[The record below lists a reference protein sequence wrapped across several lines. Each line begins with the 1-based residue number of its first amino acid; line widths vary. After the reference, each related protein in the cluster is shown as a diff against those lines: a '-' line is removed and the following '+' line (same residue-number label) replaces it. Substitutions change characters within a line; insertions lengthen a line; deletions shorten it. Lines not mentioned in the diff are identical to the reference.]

1 MTTEQATAGVGAA
14 EILDLCR
21 TYTLYEWTSQNAVAP
36 IPFVRAKGVY
46 LWDAEGNRYLDFNS
60 QAMNVNIGHA
70 DPRVAHAIGE
80 QLAELPFIVPQHA
93 TAARG
98 LLGRELARITPP
110 GLNKAFF
117 TNAGADANDTAIR
130 MARLYTG
137 RHKILTRYRSYHG
150 GTQGVLY
157 ASGDPRRF
165 AVEDGM
171 TGVVR
176 ILDPYAYRSPLMV
189 DDADLTPAYMRYLEE
204 VIQQEG
210 PHTIAAILLE
220 PITGSNGIIVPP
232 DGWMRGVRELCDRYG
247 ILLIAD
253 EVMSGFGRTGKW
265 FAIDHEGVAPDLMS
279 IAKGL
284 TSGYVPLGAV
294 MVSDRVAEHFE
305 TNPLVSGLTYNSHA
319 VGCAAALATIAVY
332 EEDGLIE
339 NAAQAGRGAAGRIRR
354 HDGAPPLDRGG
365 ARARPVHRAGVR
377 QGPRDAR
384 AAAQRRAGGRAA
396 PRQLPPPG
404 GHLRRHPRRLAVRQ
418 PAALHHGGRTAL
430 GAVGR
435 RPRPRHHGRSRR
447 EASLSRLQ

>member
-1 MTTEQATAGVGAA
+1 MTIEQATAGVSAA

-36 IPFVRAKGVY
+36 IPFVRARGVY
-46 LWDAEGNRYLDFNS
+46 LWDAEGKRYLDFNS

-117 TNAGADANDTAIR
+117 TNAGADANEAAIR

-165 AVEDGM
+165 AVEEGM
-171 TGVVR
+171 SGVVR

-265 FAIDHEGVAPDLMS
+265 FAIDHEGVAPDLMT

-339 NAAQAGRGAAGRIRR
+339 NAARLGDVLQAEYAAMMERHPSIGEARGRGLFTALEFVKDRETRAPLLSAEPEVAQRLGSFLRQEGIFAAIRG
-354 HDGAPPLDRGG
+354 DWLFGNPPLCITEDELRWALSVVDR
-365 ARARPVHRAGVR
+365 AL
-377 QGPRDAR
+377 DITDE
-384 AAAQRRAGGRAA
+384 AAAKHR
-396 PRQLPPPG
+396 
-404 GHLRRHPRRLAVRQ
+404 
-418 PAALHHGGRTAL
+418 
-430 GAVGR
+430 
-435 RPRPRHHGRSRR
+435 
-447 EASLSRLQ
+447 

>member
-1 MTTEQATAGVGAA
+1 MTTEQATAGVSAA

-36 IPFVRAKGVY
+36 IPFVRARGVY
-46 LWDAEGNRYLDFNS
+46 LWDAEGKRYLDFNS

-117 TNAGADANDTAIR
+117 TNAGADANEAAIR

-165 AVEDGM
+165 AVEEGM
-171 TGVVR
+171 SGVVR

-265 FAIDHEGVAPDLMS
+265 FAIDHEGVAPDLMT

-339 NAAQAGRGAAGRIRR
+339 NAARLGDVLQAEYAAMMERHPSIGEARGRGLFTALEFVKDRETRAPLLSAEPEVAQRLGSFLRQEGIFAAIRG
-354 HDGAPPLDRGG
+354 DWLFGNPPLCITEDELRWALSVVDR
-365 ARARPVHRAGVR
+365 AL
-377 QGPRDAR
+377 DITDE
-384 AAAQRRAGGRAA
+384 AAANCR
-396 PRQLPPPG
+396 
-404 GHLRRHPRRLAVRQ
+404 
-418 PAALHHGGRTAL
+418 
-430 GAVGR
+430 
-435 RPRPRHHGRSRR
+435 
-447 EASLSRLQ
+447 

>member
-1 MTTEQATAGVGAA
+1 MTIEQATAGISAS

-21 TYTLYEWTSQNAVAP
+21 TYTLYEWTAQNAIDPLA
-36 IPFVRAKGVY
+36 FVRARGVY

-70 DPRVAHAIGE
+70 DPRVAHAIAE

-117 TNAGADANDTAIR
+117 TNAGADANEAAIR

-157 ASGDPRRF
+157 ASGDARRF

-189 DDADLTPAYMRYLEE
+189 DDADLAPAYLRYLEE

-210 PHTIAAILLE
+210 PQTIAAILLE

-232 DGWMRGVRELCDRYG
+232 DGWMRGVRDLCDRYG

-294 MVSDRVAEHFE
+294 MVNDRVAEHFE

-339 NAAQAGRGAAGRIRR
+339 NAARLGEVLQAEYAAMMERHPSIGEARGRGLFTALEFVKDRETRAPLLSAEPEVAQRLGSYLRAEGLFVAIRG
-354 HDGAPPLDRGG
+354 DWLFGNPPLCITEDELRWALSIVDR
-365 ARARPVHRAGVR
+365 AL
-377 QGPRDAR
+377 DITDE
-384 AAAQRRAGGRAA
+384 AAAQHR
-396 PRQLPPPG
+396 
-404 GHLRRHPRRLAVRQ
+404 
-418 PAALHHGGRTAL
+418 
-430 GAVGR
+430 
-435 RPRPRHHGRSRR
+435 
-447 EASLSRLQ
+447 

>member
-1 MTTEQATAGVGAA
+1 MTIEQATAGVSAA

-36 IPFVRAKGVY
+36 IPFVRARGVY
-46 LWDAEGNRYLDFNS
+46 LWDAEGKRYLDFNS

-117 TNAGADANDTAIR
+117 TNAGADANEAAIR

-165 AVEDGM
+165 AVEEGM
-171 TGVVR
+171 SGVVR

-232 DGWMRGVRELCDRYG
+232 AGWMRGVRELCDLYG

-339 NAAQAGRGAAGRIRR
+339 NAARLGDVLQAEYAAMMERHPSIGEARGRGLFTALEFVKDRETRAPLLSAEPEVAQRLGSFLRQEGIFAAIRG
-354 HDGAPPLDRGG
+354 DWLFGNPPLCITEDELRWALSVVDR
-365 ARARPVHRAGVR
+365 AL
-377 QGPRDAR
+377 DITDE
-384 AAAQRRAGGRAA
+384 AAANCR
-396 PRQLPPPG
+396 
-404 GHLRRHPRRLAVRQ
+404 
-418 PAALHHGGRTAL
+418 
-430 GAVGR
+430 
-435 RPRPRHHGRSRR
+435 
-447 EASLSRLQ
+447 

>member
-1 MTTEQATAGVGAA
+1 MTTEQATAGVSAS

-21 TYTLYEWTSQNAVAP
+21 TYTLYEWTSQNAVDP
-36 IPFVRAKGVY
+36 IPFVRARGVY

-265 FAIDHEGVAPDLMS
+265 FAIDHEGVAPDLMT

-339 NAAQAGRGAAGRIRR
+339 NAARLGDVLQAEYAAMMERHPSIGEARGRGLFTALEFVKDRETRAPLLSAEPEVVQRLGSFLRQEGIFAAIRG
-354 HDGAPPLDRGG
+354 DWLFGNPPLCITEDELRWALSVVDR
-365 ARARPVHRAGVR
+365 AL
-377 QGPRDAR
+377 DITDE
-384 AAAQRRAGGRAA
+384 AAAKHR
-396 PRQLPPPG
+396 
-404 GHLRRHPRRLAVRQ
+404 
-418 PAALHHGGRTAL
+418 
-430 GAVGR
+430 
-435 RPRPRHHGRSRR
+435 
-447 EASLSRLQ
+447 

>member
-1 MTTEQATAGVGAA
+1 MTTEQATAGVSAS

-21 TYTLYEWTSQNAVAP
+21 TYTLYEWTSQNAVDP
-36 IPFVRAKGVY
+36 IPFVRARGVY

-189 DDADLTPAYMRYLEE
+189 DDADLTQAYMRYLEE

-232 DGWMRGVRELCDRYG
+232 AGWMRGVRELCDRYG

-265 FAIDHEGVAPDLMS
+265 FAIDHEGVAPDLMT

-339 NAAQAGRGAAGRIRR
+339 NAARLGEVLQAEYAAMMERHPSIGEARGRGLFTALEFVKDRETRAPLLSAEPEVVQRLGSFLRQEGIFAAIRG
-354 HDGAPPLDRGG
+354 DWLFGNPPLCITEDELRWALSVVDR
-365 ARARPVHRAGVR
+365 AL
-377 QGPRDAR
+377 DITDE
-384 AAAQRRAGGRAA
+384 AAAKHR
-396 PRQLPPPG
+396 
-404 GHLRRHPRRLAVRQ
+404 
-418 PAALHHGGRTAL
+418 
-430 GAVGR
+430 
-435 RPRPRHHGRSRR
+435 
-447 EASLSRLQ
+447 

>member
-1 MTTEQATAGVGAA
+1 MTTEQATAGVSAS

-21 TYTLYEWTSQNAVAP
+21 TYTLYEWTSQNAVDP
-36 IPFVRAKGVY
+36 IPFVRARGVY

-165 AVEDGM
+165 AVEEGM

-265 FAIDHEGVAPDLMS
+265 FAIDHEGVAPDLMT

-339 NAAQAGRGAAGRIRR
+339 NAARLGDVLQAEYAAMMERHPSIGEARGRGLFTALEFVKDRETRAPLLSAEPEVAQRLGSFLRQEGIFAAIRG
-354 HDGAPPLDRGG
+354 DWLFGNPPLCITEDELRWALSVVDR
-365 ARARPVHRAGVR
+365 AL
-377 QGPRDAR
+377 DITDE
-384 AAAQRRAGGRAA
+384 AAAKHR
-396 PRQLPPPG
+396 
-404 GHLRRHPRRLAVRQ
+404 
-418 PAALHHGGRTAL
+418 
-430 GAVGR
+430 
-435 RPRPRHHGRSRR
+435 
-447 EASLSRLQ
+447 

>member
-1 MTTEQATAGVGAA
+1 MTTEQATAGVSAS

-21 TYTLYEWTSQNAVAP
+21 TYTLYEWTSQNAVDP
-36 IPFVRAKGVY
+36 IPFVRARGVY

-189 DDADLTPAYMRYLEE
+189 DDADLTQAYMRYLEE

-232 DGWMRGVRELCDRYG
+232 AGWMRGVRELCDRYG

-339 NAAQAGRGAAGRIRR
+339 NAARLGDVLQAEYAAMMERHPSIGEARGRGLFTALEFVKDRETRAPLLSAEPEVAQRLGSFLRQEGIFAAVRG
-354 HDGAPPLDRGG
+354 DWLFGNPPLCITEDELRWALSVVDR
-365 ARARPVHRAGVR
+365 AL
-377 QGPRDAR
+377 DITDE
-384 AAAQRRAGGRAA
+384 AAANCR
-396 PRQLPPPG
+396 
-404 GHLRRHPRRLAVRQ
+404 
-418 PAALHHGGRTAL
+418 
-430 GAVGR
+430 
-435 RPRPRHHGRSRR
+435 
-447 EASLSRLQ
+447 

>member
-1 MTTEQATAGVGAA
+1 MTTEQATAGVSAS

-21 TYTLYEWTSQNAVAP
+21 TYTLYEWTSQNAVDP
-36 IPFVRAKGVY
+36 IPFVRARGVY
-46 LWDAEGNRYLDFNS
+46 LWDAEGKRYLDFNS

-165 AVEDGM
+165 AVEEGM

-189 DDADLTPAYMRYLEE
+189 DDADLAPAYMRYLEE

-339 NAAQAGRGAAGRIRR
+339 NAARLGDVLQAEYAAMMERHPSIGEARGRGLFTALEFVKDRETRAPLLSAEPEVVQRLGSFLRQEGIFAAIRG
-354 HDGAPPLDRGG
+354 DWLFGNPPLCITEDELRWALSVVDR
-365 ARARPVHRAGVR
+365 AL
-377 QGPRDAR
+377 DITDE
-384 AAAQRRAGGRAA
+384 AAAKHR
-396 PRQLPPPG
+396 
-404 GHLRRHPRRLAVRQ
+404 
-418 PAALHHGGRTAL
+418 
-430 GAVGR
+430 
-435 RPRPRHHGRSRR
+435 
-447 EASLSRLQ
+447 

>member
-1 MTTEQATAGVGAA
+1 MTTEQATAGVSAS

-36 IPFVRAKGVY
+36 IPFVRARGVY

-165 AVEDGM
+165 AVEEGM

-339 NAAQAGRGAAGRIRR
+339 NAARLGDVLQAEYAAMMERHPSIGEARGRGLFTALEFVKDRETRAPLLSAEPEVVQRLGSFLRQEGIFAAIRG
-354 HDGAPPLDRGG
+354 DWLFGNPPLCITEDELRWALSVVDR
-365 ARARPVHRAGVR
+365 AL
-377 QGPRDAR
+377 DITDE
-384 AAAQRRAGGRAA
+384 AAAKHR
-396 PRQLPPPG
+396 
-404 GHLRRHPRRLAVRQ
+404 
-418 PAALHHGGRTAL
+418 
-430 GAVGR
+430 
-435 RPRPRHHGRSRR
+435 
-447 EASLSRLQ
+447 

>member
-1 MTTEQATAGVGAA
+1 MTIEQATAGVSAA

-21 TYTLYEWTSQNAVAP
+21 TYTLYEWTSQNAVDP
-36 IPFVRAKGVY
+36 IPFVRARGVY
-46 LWDAEGNRYLDFNS
+46 LWDAEGKRYLDFNS

-117 TNAGADANDTAIR
+117 TNAGADANEAAIR

-165 AVEDGM
+165 AVEEGM

-210 PHTIAAILLE
+210 PQTIAAILLE

-265 FAIDHEGVAPDLMS
+265 FAIDHEGVAPDLMT

-339 NAAQAGRGAAGRIRR
+339 NAARLGEVLQAEYAAMMERHPSIGEARGRGLFTALEFVKDRETRAPLLSAEPEVAQRLGAFLRQEGIFAAIRG
-354 HDGAPPLDRGG
+354 DWLFGNPPLCITEDELRWALSIVDR
-365 ARARPVHRAGVR
+365 AL
-377 QGPRDAR
+377 DITDE
-384 AAAQRRAGGRAA
+384 AAANCR
-396 PRQLPPPG
+396 
-404 GHLRRHPRRLAVRQ
+404 
-418 PAALHHGGRTAL
+418 
-430 GAVGR
+430 
-435 RPRPRHHGRSRR
+435 
-447 EASLSRLQ
+447 

>member
-1 MTTEQATAGVGAA
+1 MTTEQATAGVSAA

-36 IPFVRAKGVY
+36 IPFVRARGVY
-46 LWDAEGNRYLDFNS
+46 LWDAEGKRYLDFNS

-117 TNAGADANDTAIR
+117 TNAGADANEAAIR

-165 AVEDGM
+165 AVEEGM
-171 TGVVR
+171 SGVVR

-339 NAAQAGRGAAGRIRR
+339 NAARLGDVLQAEYAAMMERHPSIGEARGRGLFTALEFVKDRETRAPLLSAEPEVAQRLGSFLRQEGIFAAIRG
-354 HDGAPPLDRGG
+354 DWLFGNPPLCITEDELRWALSVVDR
-365 ARARPVHRAGVR
+365 AL
-377 QGPRDAR
+377 DITDE
-384 AAAQRRAGGRAA
+384 AAANCR
-396 PRQLPPPG
+396 
-404 GHLRRHPRRLAVRQ
+404 
-418 PAALHHGGRTAL
+418 
-430 GAVGR
+430 
-435 RPRPRHHGRSRR
+435 
-447 EASLSRLQ
+447 

>member
-1 MTTEQATAGVGAA
+1 MTIEQATAGVSAA

-36 IPFVRAKGVY
+36 IPFVRARGVY
-46 LWDAEGNRYLDFNS
+46 LWDAEGKRYLDFNS

-117 TNAGADANDTAIR
+117 TNAGADANEAAIR

-165 AVEDGM
+165 AVEEGM
-171 TGVVR
+171 SGVVR

-232 DGWMRGVRELCDRYG
+232 AGWMRGVRELCDRYG

-339 NAAQAGRGAAGRIRR
+339 NAARLGDVLQAEYAAMMERHPSIGEARGRGLFTALEFVKDRETRAPLLSAEPEVAQRLGSFLRQEGIFAAIRG
-354 HDGAPPLDRGG
+354 DWLFGNPPLCITEDELRWALSVVDR
-365 ARARPVHRAGVR
+365 AL
-377 QGPRDAR
+377 DITDE
-384 AAAQRRAGGRAA
+384 AAANCR
-396 PRQLPPPG
+396 
-404 GHLRRHPRRLAVRQ
+404 
-418 PAALHHGGRTAL
+418 
-430 GAVGR
+430 
-435 RPRPRHHGRSRR
+435 
-447 EASLSRLQ
+447 

>member
-1 MTTEQATAGVGAA
+1 MTTEQATAGVSAS

-36 IPFVRAKGVY
+36 IPFVRARGVY

-165 AVEDGM
+165 AVEEGM

-189 DDADLTPAYMRYLEE
+189 DDADLAPAYMRYLEE

-265 FAIDHEGVAPDLMS
+265 FAIDHEGVAPDLMT

-339 NAAQAGRGAAGRIRR
+339 NAARLGDVLQAEYAAMMQRHPSIGEARGRGLFTALEFVKDRETRAPLLSAEPEVAQRLGSFLRQEGIFAAVRG
-354 HDGAPPLDRGG
+354 DWLFGNPPLCITEDELRWALSVVDR
-365 ARARPVHRAGVR
+365 AL
-377 QGPRDAR
+377 DITDE
-384 AAAQRRAGGRAA
+384 AAANCR
-396 PRQLPPPG
+396 
-404 GHLRRHPRRLAVRQ
+404 
-418 PAALHHGGRTAL
+418 
-430 GAVGR
+430 
-435 RPRPRHHGRSRR
+435 
-447 EASLSRLQ
+447 

>member
-1 MTTEQATAGVGAA
+1 MTIEQATAGVSAA

-36 IPFVRAKGVY
+36 IPFVRARGVY
-46 LWDAEGNRYLDFNS
+46 LWDAEGKRYLDFNS

-117 TNAGADANDTAIR
+117 TNAGADANEAAIR

-165 AVEDGM
+165 AVEEGM
-171 TGVVR
+171 SGVVR

-339 NAAQAGRGAAGRIRR
+339 NAARLGDVLQAEYAAMMERHPSIGEARGRGLFTALEFVKDRETRAPLLSAEPEVAQRLGSFLRQEGIFAAIRG
-354 HDGAPPLDRGG
+354 DWLFGNPPLCITEDELRWALSVVDR
-365 ARARPVHRAGVR
+365 AL
-377 QGPRDAR
+377 DITDE
-384 AAAQRRAGGRAA
+384 AAANCR
-396 PRQLPPPG
+396 
-404 GHLRRHPRRLAVRQ
+404 
-418 PAALHHGGRTAL
+418 
-430 GAVGR
+430 
-435 RPRPRHHGRSRR
+435 
-447 EASLSRLQ
+447 

>member
-1 MTTEQATAGVGAA
+1 MTTEQATAGVSAS

-21 TYTLYEWTSQNAVAP
+21 TYTLYEWTSQNAVDP
-36 IPFVRAKGVY
+36 IPFVRARGVY
-46 LWDAEGNRYLDFNS
+46 LWDAEGKRYLDFNS

-165 AVEDGM
+165 AVEEGM

-189 DDADLTPAYMRYLEE
+189 DDADLTQAYMRYLEE

-265 FAIDHEGVAPDLMS
+265 FAIDHEGVAPDLMT

-339 NAAQAGRGAAGRIRR
+339 NAARLGDVLQAEYAAMMQRHPSIGEARGRGLFTALEFVKDRETRAPLLSAEPEVVQRLGSFLRQEGIFAAIRG
-354 HDGAPPLDRGG
+354 DWLFGNPPLCITEDELRWALSVVDR
-365 ARARPVHRAGVR
+365 AL
-377 QGPRDAR
+377 DITDE
-384 AAAQRRAGGRAA
+384 AAANCR
-396 PRQLPPPG
+396 
-404 GHLRRHPRRLAVRQ
+404 
-418 PAALHHGGRTAL
+418 
-430 GAVGR
+430 
-435 RPRPRHHGRSRR
+435 
-447 EASLSRLQ
+447 

>member
-1 MTTEQATAGVGAA
+1 MTVDQAPADLSAD

-21 TYTLYEWTSQNAVAP
+21 TYTLYEWTSQNLADP

-46 LWDAEGNRYLDFNS
+46 LWDADGNRYLDFNS

-70 DPRVAHAIGE
+70 DERVARAISA
-80 QLAELPFIVPQHA
+80 QLAELPFVVPQHA
-93 TAARG
+93 TAVRG

-117 TNAGADANDTAIR
+117 TNAGAEANEAAVRT
-130 MARLYTG
+130 ARLYTG

-157 ASGDPRRF
+157 ASGDARRF
-165 AVEDGM
+165 AVEEGM

-176 ILDPYAYRSPLMV
+176 ILDPYSYRSPLKV
-189 DDADLTPAYMRYLEE
+189 DDADFTAAYMRYLEE

-210 PHTIAAILLE
+210 PHTIAAIMLE
-220 PITGSNGIIVPP
+220 PVTGSNGIIVPP
-232 DGWMRGVRELCDRYG
+232 DGWMRGVRELCDRYD

-265 FAIDHEGVAPDLMS
+265 FAIDHEGVVPDMMT

-294 MVSDRVAEHFE
+294 MVNDRIAEHFE
-305 TNPLVSGLTYNSHA
+305 TNTLVSGLTYNSHA

-339 NAAQAGRGAAGRIRR
+339 NAARLGEVLQTEYAAMMERHPSIGEARGRGLFTALEFVTDRETREPLFAAAPEVVGRLGDFLRSEGIFAAIR
-354 HDGAPPLDRGG
+354 GNWLFGNPPLCITEDELRWALSVVDRGL
-365 ARARPVHRAGVR
+365 
-377 QGPRDAR
+377 DITDE
-384 AAAQRRAGGRAA
+384 AAASHR
-396 PRQLPPPG
+396 
-404 GHLRRHPRRLAVRQ
+404 
-418 PAALHHGGRTAL
+418 
-430 GAVGR
+430 
-435 RPRPRHHGRSRR
+435 
-447 EASLSRLQ
+447 

>member
-1 MTTEQATAGVGAA
+1 MTIEQATAGVSAA

-36 IPFVRAKGVY
+36 IPFVRARGVY
-46 LWDAEGNRYLDFNS
+46 LWDAEGKRYLDFNS

-117 TNAGADANDTAIR
+117 TNAGADANEAAIR

-165 AVEDGM
+165 AVEEGM
-171 TGVVR
+171 SGVVR

-232 DGWMRGVRELCDRYG
+232 AGWMRGVRELCDRYG

-265 FAIDHEGVAPDLMS
+265 FAIDHEGVAPDLMT

-339 NAAQAGRGAAGRIRR
+339 NAARLGDVLQAEYAAMMERHPSIGEARGRGLFTALEFVKDRETRAPLLSAEPEVAQRLGSFLRQEGIFAAIRG
-354 HDGAPPLDRGG
+354 DWLFGNPPLCITEDELRWALSVVDR
-365 ARARPVHRAGVR
+365 AL
-377 QGPRDAR
+377 DITDE
-384 AAAQRRAGGRAA
+384 AAAKHR
-396 PRQLPPPG
+396 
-404 GHLRRHPRRLAVRQ
+404 
-418 PAALHHGGRTAL
+418 
-430 GAVGR
+430 
-435 RPRPRHHGRSRR
+435 
-447 EASLSRLQ
+447 

>member
-1 MTTEQATAGVGAA
+1 M
-14 EILDLCR
+14 
-21 TYTLYEWTSQNAVAP
+21 
-36 IPFVRAKGVY
+36 
-46 LWDAEGNRYLDFNS
+46 
-60 QAMNVNIGHA
+60 
-70 DPRVAHAIGE
+70 
-80 QLAELPFIVPQHA
+80 
-93 TAARG
+93 
-98 LLGRELARITPP
+98 
-110 GLNKAFF
+110 
-117 TNAGADANDTAIR
+117 
-130 MARLYTG
+130 
-137 RHKILTRYRSYHG
+137 
-150 GTQGVLY
+150 
-157 ASGDPRRF
+157 
-165 AVEDGM
+165 
-171 TGVVR
+171 R

-305 TNPLVSGLTYNSHA
+305 THPLVSGLTYNSHA

-339 NAAQAGRGAAGRIRR
+339 NAARLGDVLQAEYAAMMERHPSIGEARGRGLFTALEFVKDRETRAPLLSAEPEVAQRLGSFLRQEGIFAAIRG
-354 HDGAPPLDRGG
+354 DWLFGNPPLCITEDELRWALSVVDR
-365 ARARPVHRAGVR
+365 AL
-377 QGPRDAR
+377 DITDE
-384 AAAQRRAGGRAA
+384 AAANCR
-396 PRQLPPPG
+396 
-404 GHLRRHPRRLAVRQ
+404 
-418 PAALHHGGRTAL
+418 
-430 GAVGR
+430 
-435 RPRPRHHGRSRR
+435 
-447 EASLSRLQ
+447 

>member
-21 TYTLYEWTSQNAVAP
+21 TYTLYEWTSQDAVAP
-36 IPFVRAKGVY
+36 IPFVRARGVY
-46 LWDAEGNRYLDFNS
+46 LWDAEGKRYLDFNS

-189 DDADLTPAYMRYLEE
+189 DDADLTQAYMRYLEE

-265 FAIDHEGVAPDLMS
+265 FAIDHEGVAPDLMT

-294 MVSDRVAEHFE
+294 MVNDRVAEHFE

-339 NAAQAGRGAAGRIRR
+339 NAARLGDVLQAEYAAMMERHPSIGEARGRGLFTALEFVKDRETRAPLLSAEPEVAQRLGSFLRQEGIFAAIRG
-354 HDGAPPLDRGG
+354 DWLFGNPPLCITEDELRWALSVVDR
-365 ARARPVHRAGVR
+365 AL
-377 QGPRDAR
+377 DITDE
-384 AAAQRRAGGRAA
+384 AAAKHR
-396 PRQLPPPG
+396 
-404 GHLRRHPRRLAVRQ
+404 
-418 PAALHHGGRTAL
+418 
-430 GAVGR
+430 
-435 RPRPRHHGRSRR
+435 
-447 EASLSRLQ
+447 

>member
-21 TYTLYEWTSQNAVAP
+21 TYTLYEWTSQNAVDP

-265 FAIDHEGVAPDLMS
+265 FAIDHEGVAPDLMT

-294 MVSDRVAEHFE
+294 MVSDRIAEHFE

-339 NAAQAGRGAAGRIRR
+339 NAARLGDVLQAEYAAMMQRHPSIGEARGRGLFTALEFVKDRETRAPLLSAEPEVVQRLGSFLRQEGIFAAIRG
-354 HDGAPPLDRGG
+354 DWLFGNPPLCISEDELRWALSVVDR
-365 ARARPVHRAGVR
+365 AL
-377 QGPRDAR
+377 DITDE
-384 AAAQRRAGGRAA
+384 AAAKHR
-396 PRQLPPPG
+396 
-404 GHLRRHPRRLAVRQ
+404 
-418 PAALHHGGRTAL
+418 
-430 GAVGR
+430 
-435 RPRPRHHGRSRR
+435 
-447 EASLSRLQ
+447 

>member
-1 MTTEQATAGVGAA
+1 MTIEQATAGISAS

-21 TYTLYEWTSQNAVAP
+21 TYTLYEWTAQTAIDPLA
-36 IPFVRAKGVY
+36 FVRARGVY

-70 DPRVAHAIGE
+70 DPRVAQAIGE

-117 TNAGADANDTAIR
+117 TNAGADANEAAIR

-157 ASGDPRRF
+157 ASGDARRF

-189 DDADLTPAYMRYLEE
+189 DDADLAPAYLRYLEE

-210 PHTIAAILLE
+210 PQTIAAILLE

-294 MVSDRVAEHFE
+294 MVNDRVAEHFE

-339 NAAQAGRGAAGRIRR
+339 NAARLGEVLQAEYAAMMERHPSIGEARGRGLFTALEFVKDRETRAPLLSAEPAVAQRLGSYLRAEGLFVAIRG
-354 HDGAPPLDRGG
+354 DWLFGNPPLCITEDELRWALSIVDR
-365 ARARPVHRAGVR
+365 AL
-377 QGPRDAR
+377 DITDE
-384 AAAQRRAGGRAA
+384 AAAQHR
-396 PRQLPPPG
+396 
-404 GHLRRHPRRLAVRQ
+404 
-418 PAALHHGGRTAL
+418 
-430 GAVGR
+430 
-435 RPRPRHHGRSRR
+435 
-447 EASLSRLQ
+447 

>member
-1 MTTEQATAGVGAA
+1 MTIEQATAGVSAA

-36 IPFVRAKGVY
+36 IPFVRARGVY
-46 LWDAEGNRYLDFNS
+46 LWDAEGKRYLDFNS

-117 TNAGADANDTAIR
+117 TNAGADANEAAIR

-165 AVEDGM
+165 AVEEGM
-171 TGVVR
+171 SGVVR

-265 FAIDHEGVAPDLMS
+265 FAIDHEGVAPDLMT

-339 NAAQAGRGAAGRIRR
+339 NAARLGDVLQAEYAAMMERHPSIGEARGRGLFTALEFVKDRETRAPLLSAEPEVAQRLGSFLRQEGIFAAIRG
-354 HDGAPPLDRGG
+354 DWLFGNPPLCITEDELRWALSVVDR
-365 ARARPVHRAGVR
+365 AL
-377 QGPRDAR
+377 DITDE
-384 AAAQRRAGGRAA
+384 AAANCR
-396 PRQLPPPG
+396 
-404 GHLRRHPRRLAVRQ
+404 
-418 PAALHHGGRTAL
+418 
-430 GAVGR
+430 
-435 RPRPRHHGRSRR
+435 
-447 EASLSRLQ
+447 

>member
-1 MTTEQATAGVGAA
+1 MTIEQATAGVSAA

-36 IPFVRAKGVY
+36 IPFVRARGVY
-46 LWDAEGNRYLDFNS
+46 LWDAEGKRYLDFNS

-117 TNAGADANDTAIR
+117 TNAGADANEAAIR

-165 AVEDGM
+165 AVEEGM
-171 TGVVR
+171 SGVVR
-176 ILDPYAYRSPLMV
+176 VLDPYAYRSPLMV

-265 FAIDHEGVAPDLMS
+265 FAIDHEGVAPDLMT

-339 NAAQAGRGAAGRIRR
+339 NAARLGDVLQAEYAAMMERHPSIGEARGRGLFTALEFVKDRETRAPLLSAEPEVAQRLGSFLRQEGIFAAIRG
-354 HDGAPPLDRGG
+354 DWLFGNPPLCITEDELRWALSVVDR
-365 ARARPVHRAGVR
+365 AL
-377 QGPRDAR
+377 DITDE
-384 AAAQRRAGGRAA
+384 AAAKHR
-396 PRQLPPPG
+396 
-404 GHLRRHPRRLAVRQ
+404 
-418 PAALHHGGRTAL
+418 
-430 GAVGR
+430 
-435 RPRPRHHGRSRR
+435 
-447 EASLSRLQ
+447 

>member
-1 MTTEQATAGVGAA
+1 MTTEQATAGVSAA

-21 TYTLYEWTSQNAVAP
+21 TYTLYEWTSQDAVAP
-36 IPFVRAKGVY
+36 IPFVRARGVY
-46 LWDAEGNRYLDFNS
+46 LWDAEGKRYLDFNS

-165 AVEDGM
+165 AVEEGM

-189 DDADLTPAYMRYLEE
+189 DDADLTQAYMRYLEE

-265 FAIDHEGVAPDLMS
+265 FAIDHEGVAPDLMT

-332 EEDGLIE
+332 EEDGLID
-339 NAAQAGRGAAGRIRR
+339 NAARLGEVLQAEYAAMMQRHPSIGEARGRGLFTALEFVKDRETRAPLLSAEPEVVQRLGSFLRQEGIFAAIRG
-354 HDGAPPLDRGG
+354 DWLFGNPPLCITEDELRWALSVVDR
-365 ARARPVHRAGVR
+365 AL
-377 QGPRDAR
+377 DITDE
-384 AAAQRRAGGRAA
+384 AAAKHR
-396 PRQLPPPG
+396 
-404 GHLRRHPRRLAVRQ
+404 
-418 PAALHHGGRTAL
+418 
-430 GAVGR
+430 
-435 RPRPRHHGRSRR
+435 
-447 EASLSRLQ
+447 

>member
-1 MTTEQATAGVGAA
+1 MTTEQATAGVSAA

-36 IPFVRAKGVY
+36 IPFVRARGVY
-46 LWDAEGNRYLDFNS
+46 LWDAEGKRYLDFNS

-117 TNAGADANDTAIR
+117 TNAGADANEAAIR

-165 AVEDGM
+165 AVEEGM
-171 TGVVR
+171 SGVVR

-305 TNPLVSGLTYNSHA
+305 THPLVSGADVQQPRRRLRRRA
-319 VGCAAALATIAVY
+319 GDDRRLRGRRPDR
-332 EEDGLIE
+332 ERGP
-339 NAAQAGRGAAGRIRR
+339 AGRRAAGRIRR
-354 HDGAPPLDRGG
+354 HDGAPPVDRGG
-365 ARARPVHRAGVR
+365 ARPRPVHRAGVR

-384 AAAQRRAGGRAA
+384 APAQRRAGGRAA

-404 GHLRRHPRRLAVRQ
+404 GHLRRHPRGLAVRQ
-418 PAALHHGGRTAL
+418 PAAVHHGGRTAL
-430 GAVGR
+430 GAVGG

-447 EASLSRLQ
+447 ELPVS

>member
-1 MTTEQATAGVGAA
+1 MTTEQATAGVSAA

-21 TYTLYEWTSQNAVAP
+21 TYTLYEWTAQNAVDP

-117 TNAGADANDTAIR
+117 TNAGADANEAAIR

-165 AVEDGM
+165 AVEEGM
-171 TGVVR
+171 SGVVR

-265 FAIDHEGVAPDLMS
+265 FAIDHEGVAPDLMT

-339 NAAQAGRGAAGRIRR
+339 NAARLGDVLQAEYAAMMERHPSIGEARGRGLFTALEFVKDRETRAPLLSAEPEVAQRLGSFLRQEGIFAAIRG
-354 HDGAPPLDRGG
+354 DWLFGNPPLCITEDELRWALSVVDR
-365 ARARPVHRAGVR
+365 AL
-377 QGPRDAR
+377 DITDE
-384 AAAQRRAGGRAA
+384 AAANCR
-396 PRQLPPPG
+396 
-404 GHLRRHPRRLAVRQ
+404 
-418 PAALHHGGRTAL
+418 
-430 GAVGR
+430 
-435 RPRPRHHGRSRR
+435 
-447 EASLSRLQ
+447 